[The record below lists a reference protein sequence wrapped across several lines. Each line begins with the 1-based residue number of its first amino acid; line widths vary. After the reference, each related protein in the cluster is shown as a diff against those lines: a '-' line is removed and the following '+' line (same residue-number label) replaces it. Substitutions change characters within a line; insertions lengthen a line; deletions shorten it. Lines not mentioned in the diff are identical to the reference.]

1 MEQKLSFL
9 KKGYIKYLLENK
21 MVVNMA
27 YLSSDPS
34 AKERC
39 VDANSGV
46 LVLRSCGILDLTFI
60 YAVRWIMVYPAYL
73 NAKRTVAE
81 GRRVPKEKVEKFE
94 SNFLR

>member
-1 MEQKLSFL
+1 
-9 KKGYIKYLLENK
+9 
-21 MVVNMA
+21 MA

-81 GRRVPKEKVEKFE
+81 GRRVPKEKVRRNL
-94 SNFLR
+94 SQTSLSR